1 MINMKDLIKKQ
12 GDMIRK
18 ESGMNIKEAATK
30 KWAVKVSGIGTVI
43 VDAGSAGE
51 AKQLVAKKIRGGV
64 KNIVSITKA
73 LPSRK
78 VSDVSEGKMLVVV
91 DK

>member
-1 MINMKDLIKKQ
+1 MINMKDLIKQQ
-12 GDMIRK
+12 GNMIRT
-18 ESGMNIKEAATK
+18 ETGMIKEATK

>member
-1 MINMKDLIKKQ
+1 MIKMSELIKQ
-12 GDMIRK
+12 QNDAIRK
-18 ESGMNIKEAATK
+18 ETGMIKEATK

-51 AKQLVAKKIRGGV
+51 AKQLVGRKIRGGV
-64 KNIVSITKA
+64 KDIVSITKA

-78 VSDVSEGKMLVVV
+78 VSDVSEGKILVVV

>member
-1 MINMKDLIKKQ
+1 MIKMSELIKQ
-12 GDMIRK
+12 QNDMIRK
-18 ESGMNIKEAATK
+18 ETGMIKEAAK